1 MAIADDFTIDLNG
14 DIRYTGGGS
23 TYYTVLEFHRYLQAH
38 ADDEQMSG
46 NDLLDITS
54 ADPSDRSTDNIITLN
69 SPFNID
75 DDAAE
80 QLYDGSITQS
90 DGDVVYSGLVVV
102 GTVEPGTELI
112 VIRDHKIVTS
122 WWGTGINADAANNII
137 SRMLIRS
144 RGGDNGTDN
153 FDGCDIDSKKIIVEA
168 REFNDKY
175 AEFSLTLGL
184 GNSTAAI
191 FTVPDLNNTTSV
203 GSFPLATPPNNTT
216 EGYNTIDLNN
226 GNGPQPY
233 YSEWDKAGWDI
244 NDLYETTKYLTRRG
258 TTEDFYTSFGAE
270 FFRGITHEWNYDNE
284 TGAMTEGEILAWG
297 TSYPYTAGSGA
308 FTIGERVTFSPSGA
322 VGQLLYDD
330 GPTTGNQ
337 VIYLDPNSATP
348 TDADT
353 ATGATSTET
362 CDVGTIT
369 GGTAAGGTGLLIAD
383 DATDTM
389 WVQLLTGSP
398 PVDPLFVWG
407 RTSNN
412 SNQVNGAVTSRTVN
426 AEFFGQSTGTA
437 IIGAF
442 GVGVEAA
449 DLLTADSLTDLLN
462 APQSPPNNQQFV
474 VSGLVSGEDRVLV
487 AKNDGAN
494 QMDYDQYTLNAN
506 LDTGSHTTIVLTGAV
521 DGMTPQTGWLRVQ
534 LDLNK
539 SGDDGIYRII
549 AYTSHSFSTNTTF
562 VVPDESWLD
571 PNDATAGNN
580 VFVGLIDKAA
590 TAATATFTGVYS
602 GDVSLLGRV
611 RDGGATPTK
620 PLDYVTTFNSGGG
633 GFTAIR
639 TSDA

>member
-1 MAIADDFTIDLNG
+1 MAIEDDFTIDLNG
-14 DIRYTGGGS
+14 DIRYTGS
-23 TYYTVLEFHRYLQAH
+23 ATYYTVLEFHRYLQSH
-38 ADDEQMSG
+38 ADDEQMAG

-54 ADPSDRSTDNIITLN
+54 SDPSDRSTDNIITLN

-80 QLYDGSITQS
+80 QLYDGSITQL
-90 DGDVVYSGLVVV
+90 DGDVVYSGLTVV
-102 GTVEPGTELI
+102 GTVETGTELI
-112 VIRDHKIVTS
+112 LIRDGKIITS
-122 WWGTGINADAANNII
+122 WWSTGINVDAANNII

-144 RGGDNGTDN
+144 RGGTNGTDD
-153 FDGCDIDSKKIIVEA
+153 FDGCDIDSKKLTVMA

-175 AEFSLTLGL
+175 AEFQLTLGL

-191 FTVPDLNNTTSV
+191 FTVPDLNNTTAV

-226 GNGPQPY
+226 GNGLQPY
-233 YSEWDKAGWDI
+233 YSEWTKEGWGI

-270 FFRGITHEWNYDNE
+270 FFRGITHQWDYDNE

-297 TSYPYTAGSGA
+297 MSTVYTGTGG
-308 FTIGERVTFSPSGA
+308 FTIGERVDFGTSGA
-322 VGQLLYDD
+322 VGQVIYEELV
-330 GPTTGNQ
+330 GNDI
-337 VIYLDPNSATP
+337 VVYLDPNSATP
-348 TDADT
+348 QTT
-353 ATGATSTET
+353 ELMTGATSAATAT
-362 CDVGTIT
+362 TGGTIT

-389 WVQLLTGSP
+389 WIQLVTGSA
-398 PVDPLFVWG
+398 PVDPLFVFG
-407 RTSNN
+407 RTSEN

-449 DLLTADSLTDLLN
+449 DLLTTDSLTDLLN

-487 AKNDGAN
+487 AANDGSNA
-494 QMDYDQYTLNAN
+494 MDYDQYSLQTTLNS
-506 LDTGSHTTIVLTGAV
+506 TVSQVVVTGAV
-521 DGMTPQTGWLRVQ
+521 DGMTPQTGWLRVM
-534 LDLNK
+534 LDVPTPVGNLATYK
-539 SGDDGIYRII
+539 II

-562 VVPDESWLD
+562 VTASTDWSGANV
-571 PNDATAGNN
+571 ATAANN
-580 VFVGLIDKAA
+580 VFVGLIDKEA
-590 TAATATFTGVYS
+590 TAATASFTGVYS

-611 RDGGATPTK
+611 RDGGGTPTK
-620 PLDYVTTFNSGGG
+620 PLDYVTTFTSGGG

-639 TSDA
+639 TPDT